1 MNVLVTTKTNSAHK
15 YHVWLWASS
24 LSDFISWAEFPTR
37 IDIYFQFCFL
47 WCEFRKISLLQNI
60 LQYIFTVCNVFLFIF
75 HVTKAHAIFHTILH
89 QKFKLD
95 VAYKKRMRIEKE
107 PFFCA

>member
-1 MNVLVTTKTNSAHK
+1 M
-15 YHVWLWASS
+15 
-24 LSDFISWAEFPTR
+24 
-37 IDIYFQFCFL
+37 C
-47 WCEFRKISLLQNI
+47 LLQPKQIRHINI
-60 LQYIFTVCNVFLFIF
+60 MYDCEHQVFLILLAEQNFRRELIFIFSFAFSDVSSGKFRSSKIFYSTFSRYVMFFLFIF